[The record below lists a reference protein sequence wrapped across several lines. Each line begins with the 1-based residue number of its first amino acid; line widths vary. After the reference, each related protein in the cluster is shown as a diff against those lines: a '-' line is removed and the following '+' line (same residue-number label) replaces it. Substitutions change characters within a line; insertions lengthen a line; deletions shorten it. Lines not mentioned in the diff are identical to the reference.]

1 MRHDGSYSP
10 RVAQILLVAWLALG
24 SGTQVACRTS
34 SATPA
39 QEAEKL
45 AGTTRMLIESG
56 DASGFLE
63 HVASDGLRCIDG
75 HVTLA
80 ELRAEFAARRGE
92 NYAEVFDTR
101 GLHQWWRETRG
112 SEPPPELVSYQEF
125 FKSHPEVSARFAV
138 SKDGQS
144 GDFFWKVNAM
154 SIEVYSPIFQWKW
167 DSAKKRPAILSI
179 GCWMG

>member
-1 MRHDGSYSP
+1 MRRDGSYPP
-10 RVAQILLVAWLALG
+10 RGAQVLLVAWFALG
-24 SGTQVACRTS
+24 SGTQVACRTT

-39 QEAEKL
+39 QEAERL
-45 AGTTRMLIESG
+45 AGITRMLIVSG

-80 ELRAEFAARRGE
+80 ELRTEFAARHGE
-92 NYAEVFDTR
+92 NFAEVFDTI
-101 GLHQWWRETRG
+101 GLHQWWRETRK
-112 SEPPPELVSYQEF
+112 SEPPPELVSYREF
-125 FKSHPEVSARFAV
+125 FKSHPGASAQFAV

-144 GDFFWKVNAM
+144 GDFFWKVNAT
-154 SIEVYSPIFQWKW
+154 SIEVYSPIFQWEW
-167 DSAKKRPAILSI
+167 DSARKRPAIVSI